1 MKNQKERKNG
11 FDLEM
16 ITEIT
21 VGMKGKHYTR
31 EWTGELGNEIL
42 RTLGKTQE
50 DVASFSW
57 ADNGAHWIFKNS
69 FDQFESDNEPDSFEL
84 ESDELDAQFEDL
96 EADQMIEERIENELK
111 MNDEKLVEKVDY
123 TNYQDQWGQWVFRAD
138 GIEYL
143 ALEFL
148 VTDELVEEAV
158 EKGVYHDDVNEGR
171 YEVVEAFRSFNENR
185 GVLEEWESAVE
196 NYWDRTGN
204 ICLLDD
210 VAHFVSELLELKVN
224 HKIDQ
229 LKMKHTYGARFGLME
244 ANRNVFWNHAI
255 DGEIRHRC
263 YEDVPA

>member
-1 MKNQKERKNG
+1 MKNQQK
-11 FDLEM
+11 
-16 ITEIT
+16 
-21 VGMKGKHYTR
+21 
-31 EWTGELGNEIL
+31 
-42 RTLGKTQE
+42 QE
-50 DVASFSW
+50 SKQTSFSSSEVH
-57 ADNGAHWIFKNS
+57 NGQHGVDCEECAKYVENIMS
-69 FDQFESDNEPDSFEL
+69 ESDNEPDSFEL

-96 EADQMIEERIENELK
+96 EADQIVEERIEKELK
-111 MNDEKLVEKVDY
+111 VDSEKSVDDLDENSVKKVDY

-138 GIEYL
+138 GTEYL

-158 EKGVYHDDVNEGR
+158 EKGVYHDDVNGGR

-196 NYWDRTGN
+196 NYWDRTGGS

-210 VAHFVSELLELKVN
+210 VAHFVHELLELKVK